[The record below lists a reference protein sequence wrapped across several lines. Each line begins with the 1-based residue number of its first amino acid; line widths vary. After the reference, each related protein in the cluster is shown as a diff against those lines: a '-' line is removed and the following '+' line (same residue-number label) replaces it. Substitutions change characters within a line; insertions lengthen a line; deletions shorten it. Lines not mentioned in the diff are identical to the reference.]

1 MHVDAVELR
10 RVAMPLVRPFT
21 TSFGT
26 QTTRD
31 VLLVRVEAEGE
42 VGWGE
47 CVAITSPMY
56 SPEFT
61 DGAALVLERFLA
73 PAVLEAA
80 DVTAAG
86 LDDLVGWVHG
96 HHMAKAAL
104 EMALLD
110 VELRLAGTS
119 LAAHLG
125 TTADRVPCGVSV
137 GMEDTVADVVAA
149 VDGYVA
155 EGYRRVKLKV
165 RPGFDLDLLDAVRAA
180 HPDVPLQ
187 VDANTAYT
195 LDDLDRLVAMDAH
208 DLLLVEQPFDED
220 RLGDHARL
228 AAAMATP
235 VCLDESITTEAV
247 CRDAIAMGATSVVN
261 LKAGRVGG
269 VLAARHL
276 AAVCADLDVPV
287 WCGGMVETGIGRA
300 ANVAL
305 AACPNFSLVGDVS
318 ASDRFWARDLVTA
331 PFVMDDGHLP
341 VPTGPG
347 LGVEVDV
354 DVLDD
359 LTIDTLVLTRTGRS
373 HP

>member
-1 MHVDAVELR
+1 LHVDRVELR

-26 QTTRD
+26 QSSRD
-31 VLLVRVEAEGE
+31 VLLVRVEADGVE
-42 VGWGE
+42 GWGE
-47 CVAITSPMY
+47 CVAIHAPMY
-56 SPEFT
+56 SSEWT
-61 DGAALVLERFLA
+61 DGAALVLERHLA
-73 PAVLEAA
+73 PAVLATG

-86 LDDLVGWVHG
+86 FADLVGWVHG
-96 HHMAKAAL
+96 HRMAKAAL

-110 VELRLAGTS
+110 AEGRRDGTALADRLGAV
-119 LAAHLG
+119 
-125 TTADRVPCGVSV
+125 ADRVPCGVSV
-137 GMEDTVADVVAA
+137 GMEASVGAVVDA
-149 VDGYVA
+149 VDAYVA
-155 EGYRRVKLKV
+155 EGYRRIKLKV
-165 RPGFDLDLLDAVRAA
+165 QPGFDLDLLAAVRDA

-195 LDDLDRLVAMDAH
+195 LDDADHLAGLDAF
-208 DLLLVEQPFDED
+208 DLLLVEQPFAED

-228 AAAMATP
+228 AQRLATP
-235 VCLDESITTEAV
+235 VCLDESITSEAV
-247 CRDAIAMGATSVVN
+247 CVDAIAMGATSVVN

-276 AAVCADLDVPV
+276 ADVCAAREVPV

-318 ASDRFWARDLVTA
+318 ASDRFWAQDLVA
-331 PFVMDDGHLP
+331 RPFVMDDGHLP

-347 LGVEVDV
+347 LGVEVDTAF
-354 DVLDD
+354 LDHITTD
-359 LTIDTLVLTRTGRS
+359 RQVLTRT
-373 HP
+373 

>member
-1 MHVDAVELR
+1 MQVQQVELR
-10 RVAMPLVRPFT
+10 RVAMPLVAPFT

-26 QTTRD
+26 QTSRD
-31 VLLVRVEAEGE
+31 VLLVAVQADG
-42 VGWGE
+42 VTGWGE
-47 CVAITSPMY
+47 CVAIERPVY
-56 SPEFT
+56 SSEYT
-61 DGAALVLERFLA
+61 DGATQAVATFLA
-73 PAVLEAA
+73 PAVLDAD

-86 LDDLVGWVHG
+86 FADLVGWVHG
-96 HHMAKAAL
+96 HRMAKAAL

-110 VELRLAGTS
+110 AELRLAGVS
-119 LAAHLG
+119 LAERLG
-125 TTADRVPCGVSV
+125 ATADRVPCGVSV
-137 GMEDTVADVVAA
+137 GMAPSVGAVVEA
-149 VDGYVA
+149 VDDYVDQR
-155 EGYRRVKLKV
+155 YRRVKLKV
-165 RPGFDLDLLDAVRAA
+165 QPGFDVDLLAAVRDA

-195 LDDLDRLVAMDAH
+195 MADADHLAAFDRFG
-208 DLLLVEQPFDED
+208 LLLVEQPFAED

-228 AAAMATP
+228 AERIATP
-235 VCLDESITTEAV
+235 VCLDESITSEAV

-276 AAVCADLDVPV
+276 AEVCQQLEVPV

-318 ASDRFWARDLVTA
+318 ASDRFWAQDVVTS
-331 PFVMDDGHLP
+331 PFVMDDGMLD

-347 LGVEVDV
+347 LGVEVDLGF
-354 DVLDD
+354 LDHV
-359 LTIDTLVLTRTGRS
+359 TTDTHRLTRS
-373 HP
+373 P

>member
-1 MHVDAVELR
+1 MHVERIELR
-10 RVAMPLVRPFT
+10 RVDVPLVRPFT

-26 QTTRD
+26 QASRD
-31 VLLVRVEAEGE
+31 VLLVRVEGDG
-42 VGWGE
+42 VDGWGE
-47 CVAITSPMY
+47 CVAIQAPVY
-56 SPEFT
+56 SSEFT
-61 DGAALVLERFLA
+61 DGAALALERFLA
-73 PAVLEAA
+73 PAVLGAD

-86 LDDLVGWVHG
+86 FADLVGWVHG
-96 HHMAKAAL
+96 HRMARAAL

-110 VELRLAGTS
+110 AEGRRDGVPLAERLGA
-119 LAAHLG
+119 
-125 TTADRVPCGVSV
+125 TTARVPCGVSV
-137 GMEDTVADVVAA
+137 GMESTVAEVVEA

-165 RPGFDLDLLDAVRAA
+165 QPGFDHDLLAAVRAA

-195 LDDLDRLVAMDAH
+195 IDDLDRLVAFD
-208 DLLLVEQPFDED
+208 DYGLLLVEQPFDED

-228 AAAMATP
+228 AERASTP
-235 VCLDESITTEAV
+235 VCLDESITTAAV
-247 CRDAIAMGATSVVN
+247 CEDAITMGATSVVN

-269 VLAARHL
+269 VLAARSL
-276 AAVCADLDVPV
+276 ADLCAERDVPV

-318 ASDRFWARDLVTA
+318 ASDRFWARDLVTD
-331 PFVMDDGHLP
+331 PFVMADDGHLD

-347 LGVEVDV
+347 LGVEVDHAFLDEV
-354 DVLDD
+354 TTDRRVLA
-359 LTIDTLVLTRTGRS
+359 RRS
-373 HP
+373 

>member
-1 MHVDAVELR
+1 MQVDEVELR

-26 QTTRD
+26 QVARD
-31 VLLVRVEAEGE
+31 VLLVRVAAEGAT
-42 VGWGE
+42 GWGE
-47 CVAITSPMY
+47 CVALHAPMY
-56 SPEFT
+56 SSEFT
-61 DGAALVLERFLA
+61 DGAALVLERFLV
-73 PAVLEAA
+73 PAVLGA
-80 DVTAAG
+80 DEVTADGFAA
-86 LDDLVGWVHG
+86 LVGDVHG
-96 HHMAKAAL
+96 HRMAKAAL

-110 VELRLAGTS
+110 VEGQLTSTS
-119 LAAHLG
+119 LATRLG
-125 TTADRVPCGVSV
+125 ATADRVPCGVSV
-137 GMEDTVADVVAA
+137 GMEPDVATVVEA

-155 EGYRRVKLKV
+155 AGYRRVKLKV
-165 RPGFDLDLLDAVRAA
+165 RPGFDLDLLDGVRAA

-187 VDANTAYT
+187 IDANTAYT
-195 LDDLDRLVAMDAH
+195 LADADHLARMDAF

-228 AAAMATP
+228 AERMATP
-235 VCLDESITTEAV
+235 VCLDESITTAAV
-247 CRDAIAMGATSVVN
+247 CADAIAMGATSVVN

-276 AAVCADLDVPV
+276 AELCADRGVPV

-318 ASDRFWARDLVTA
+318 ASDRFWARDLVAA
-331 PFVMDDGHLP
+331 PFVMDDGHLR

-347 LGVEVDV
+347 LGVEVDE
-354 DVLDD
+354 DHLDHITTDRTVLP
-359 LTIDTLVLTRTGRS
+359 RGR
-373 HP
+373 HAP

>member
-1 MHVDAVELR
+1 MRVEQVELR
-10 RVAMPLVRPFT
+10 RVAMPLVAPFT

-26 QTTRD
+26 QTSRD
-31 VLLVRVEAEGE
+31 VLLVAVQADG
-42 VGWGE
+42 VTGWGE
-47 CVAITSPMY
+47 CVAIDRPVY
-56 SPEFT
+56 SSEFT
-61 DGAALVLERFLA
+61 DGAAQVLESFLA
-73 PAVLEAA
+73 PAVLGAD

-86 LDDLVGWVHG
+86 FADLVGWVHG
-96 HHMAKAAL
+96 HRMAKAAL

-110 VELRLAGTS
+110 AELRLAGVA
-119 LAAHLG
+119 LADRLG
-125 TTADRVPCGVSV
+125 ATLDRVPCGVSV
-137 GMEDTVADVVAA
+137 GMSPSVEAVVDA
-149 VDGYVA
+149 VDDYVDQR
-155 EGYRRVKLKV
+155 YRRVKLKV
-165 RPGFDLDLLDAVRAA
+165 QPGFDLDLLAAVREA

-195 LDDLDRLVAMDAH
+195 LADADH
-208 DLLLVEQPFDED
+208 LAAFDQFGLLLVEQPFAED

-228 AAAMATP
+228 AEQVATP
-235 VCLDESITTEAV
+235 VCLDESITSEAV

-276 AAVCADLDVPV
+276 AEVCHQLGVPV

-318 ASDRFWARDLVTA
+318 ASDRFWAQDLITT
-331 PFVMDDGHLP
+331 PFEMEDGMLE

-347 LGVEVDV
+347 LGVEVDH
-354 DVLDD
+354 DVLDHV
-359 LTIDTLVLTRTGRS
+359 TTDTHRLTRTA
-373 HP
+373 

>member
-1 MHVDAVELR
+1 MQVDEVELR

-26 QTTRD
+26 QTARD
-31 VLLVRVEAEGE
+31 VLLVRVRTADG
-42 VGWGE
+42 VDGWGE
-47 CVAITSPMY
+47 CVAIDRPVY
-56 SPEFT
+56 SDEFT

-73 PAVLEAA
+73 PAVLRAP
-80 DVTAAG
+80 DVDAAG
-86 LDDLVGWVHG
+86 FADLVGWVHG
-96 HHMAKAAL
+96 HRMARAAL

-110 VELRLAGTS
+110 AQLRGAGRS
-119 LAAHLG
+119 LADHLG
-125 TTADRVPCGVSV
+125 AVTDRVPCGVSV
-137 GMEDTVADVVAA
+137 GMEASVDAVVDA
-149 VDGYVA
+149 VDAYVA

-195 LDDLDRLVAMDAH
+195 LDDLDRLVAMDRHA
-208 DLLLVEQPFDED
+208 LLLVEQPFAED

-228 AAAMATP
+228 AAAASTP
-235 VCLDESITTEAV
+235 VCLDESITSEAV

-276 AAVCADLDVPV
+276 AEVCADLDVPV

-305 AACPNFSLVGDVS
+305 AACPNFDLVGDVS
-318 ASDRFWARDLVTA
+318 ASDRFWARDVVTE
-331 PFVMDDGHLP
+331 PFTMVDGHLD

-347 LGVEVDV
+347 LGVEVDAE
-354 DVLDD
+354 VLAEVTTDR
-359 LTIDTLVLTRTGRS
+359 LVLTAKDIA
-373 HP
+373 P